1 MDKKE
6 EINELIEKIEEL
18 NYHYYTLDAPLVS
31 DGEYDKL
38 YDKLKKLE
46 KEIGIIPNNSPTQ
59 KVGGEVLEKFQ
70 KHFHISRLY
79 SQDKAQSYED
89 LKDWLDRA
97 NRLRKSYNQSH
108 DDKLP
113 ELEFVLEYKFDGLTI
128 NLTYEDGKLKNAS
141 TRGNGIVGEEIS
153 AQVKTIKSVP
163 LEIREKSLLEI
174 QGEALMPLSELERY
188 NKENEFQLKNARNAA
203 AGALRN
209 LDTKETRKRNLT
221 AYFYNIST
229 NNLDFKTEEEMLD
242 FLKKENFNIH
252 PYHKLVKTYDEIIAE
267 LEKINEERKDLD
279 ILTDGVVIKI
289 NDITTQEALG
299 YTNKFPRW
307 SIAFKFEAEE
317 YTTTLLDVVWN
328 VGRTGK
334 VTPSAILEPVDFS
347 GVTVSR
353 ATLNNYDDIERKHV
367 KIGSK
372 VFIRRSNDVIPEILG
387 VVDQNQPGTVK
398 IEKPSHCPYCN
409 TELIEGNVHIIC
421 PNSISCTPQL
431 LARMEHYAS
440 RNAMDIEGLSE
451 KTIAQLMEELNID
464 EERKDLDILTDGVVI
479 KINDITTQEALG
491 YTNKFPRWSIAFKF
505 EAEEYT
511 TTLLDVVWN
520 VGRTGKVTPS
530 AILEPVD
537 FSGVT
542 VSRATLNNYDDIER
556 KHVKIGSKVFIRRSN
571 DVIPEILGV
580 VDQNQPGTV
589 KIEKPSHCPYCNT
602 ELIEGNVHIICPN
615 SISCTPQL
623 LARMEHYASRN
634 AMDIEGL
641 SEKTIAQLMEEL
653 NIDDIYEIYD
663 LDYDDLIKLD
673 RFGPKKSQNLL
684 NSIQE
689 SKRRDL
695 NRFIYAIGIPNVGE
709 RTARD
714 LANKFKNFDNL
725 RHANA
730 DQLIEIDDIGEI
742 TAENI
747 VEFFEDEKISNALDI
762 LLSKGIILNEVED
775 DNSSNELENK
785 TFVITGTIENYK
797 RDDIKDLIEKNG
809 GKVSGSVSKNTDIVL
824 CGQNAGSKLTKAREL
839 NIEVYE
845 DDKLFNFLEQ
855 LEGK

>member
-1 MDKKE
+1 MEKRN

-18 NYHYYTLDAPLVS
+18 NYYYYTLDAPLVS
-31 DGEYDKL
+31 DAEYDKL
-38 YDKLKKLE
+38 YDRLKELE
-46 KEIGIIPNNSPTQ
+46 NETGIHPDNSPTQ
-59 KVGGEVLEKFQ
+59 KVGGEVLEKFE

-79 SQDKAQSYED
+79 SQDKAQSYDD
-89 LKDWLDRA
+89 LKDWIDRA
-97 NRLRKSYNQSH
+97 NRLRDSYNENQY
-108 DDKLP
+108 DQLP
-113 ELEFVLEYKFDGLTI
+113 ELEFVMEYKFDGLTI

-153 AQVKTIKSVP
+153 AQVKTIKSIP
-163 LEIREKSLLEI
+163 LEIEEKSLLEI

-209 LDTKETRKRNLT
+209 LDTNETRKRNLT
-221 AYFYNIST
+221 AYFYNILTS
-229 NNLDFKTEEEMLD
+229 NLDFFTEKEMLD

-267 LEKINEERKDLD
+267 LEKIELERKTLD

-289 NDITTQEALG
+289 NDKKTQQALG
-299 YTNKFPRW
+299 FTNKFPRW

-353 ATLNNYDDIERKHV
+353 ATLNNYDDIERKKV

-387 VVDQNQPGTVK
+387 VVDENQSGTRQ
-398 IEKPSHCPYCN
+398 IEKPSHCPYCD
-409 TELIEGNVHIIC
+409 TELIEGNVHI
-421 PNSISCTPQL
+421 
-431 LARMEHYAS
+431 
-440 RNAMDIEGLSE
+440 
-451 KTIAQLMEELNID
+451 
-464 EERKDLDILTDGVVI
+464 V
-479 KINDITTQEALG
+479 
-491 YTNKFPRWSIAFKF
+491 
-505 EAEEYT
+505 
-511 TTLLDVVWN
+511 
-520 VGRTGKVTPS
+520 
-530 AILEPVD
+530 
-537 FSGVT
+537 
-542 VSRATLNNYDDIER
+542 
-556 KHVKIGSKVFIRRSN
+556 
-571 DVIPEILGV
+571 
-580 VDQNQPGTV
+580 
-589 KIEKPSHCPYCNT
+589 
-602 ELIEGNVHIICPN
+602 CPN

-663 LDYDDLIKLD
+663 LKYEDLIKLD

-684 NSIQE
+684 DAIQA
-689 SKRRDL
+689 SKTRDL

-714 LANKFKNFDNL
+714 LANKFEKFEKI
-725 RHANA
+725 RNA
-730 DQLIEIDDIGEI
+730 TADELVEIDDIGQI
-742 TAENI
+742 TADNI
-747 VEFFEDEKISNALDI
+747 VDFFEDEKINNGIDI
-762 LLSKGIILNEVED
+762 LLSKGIKLNEGE
-775 DNSSNELENK
+775 NIREEISNELENK
-785 TFVITGTIENYK
+785 TFVITGTMENYK
-797 RDDIKDLIEKNG
+797 REDIKELIEKNG
-809 GKVSGSVSKNTDIVL
+809 GKVTGSVSKSTDVVL
-824 CGQNAGSKLTKAREL
+824 CGQKAGSKLTKAKEL
-839 NIEVYE
+839 GVEVYE
-845 DDKLFNFLEQ
+845 DEKLYNFLKQ

>member
-46 KEIGIIPNNSPTQ
+46 KETGISPNNSPTQ

-464 EERKDLDILTDGVVI
+464 
-479 KINDITTQEALG
+479 
-491 YTNKFPRWSIAFKF
+491 
-505 EAEEYT
+505 
-511 TTLLDVVWN
+511 
-520 VGRTGKVTPS
+520 
-530 AILEPVD
+530 
-537 FSGVT
+537 
-542 VSRATLNNYDDIER
+542 
-556 KHVKIGSKVFIRRSN
+556 
-571 DVIPEILGV
+571 
-580 VDQNQPGTV
+580 
-589 KIEKPSHCPYCNT
+589 
-602 ELIEGNVHIICPN
+602 
-615 SISCTPQL
+615 
-623 LARMEHYASRN
+623 
-634 AMDIEGL
+634 
-641 SEKTIAQLMEEL
+641 
-653 NIDDIYEIYD
+653 DIYEIYD